1 MADLPTNLQDL
12 QDNATGIAAAVESI
26 ATAITTKGGTL
37 PNNPGLTD
45 FPGGINSIPTSVPPV
60 LITKTITGNGVYK
73 AEDEEADGYSTV
85 TVDVGDEDYT
95 INVGLIRSRM
105 YNTGF
110 AIVGSIVEEV

>member
-1 MADLPTNLQDL
+1 MPEPTIADRLERLIGAKGDIDT
-12 QDNATGIAAAVESI
+12 AVTE
-26 ATAITTKGGTL
+26 KGGTVTK
-37 PNNPGLTD
+37 GLE
-45 FPGGINSIPTSVPPV
+45 NSDDDIMTIPTPTPPV

-73 AEDEEADGYSTV
+73 AEDEEADGYSAV

-95 INVGLIRSRM
+95 INIGLIRSRM